1 MPIATHEQYAEMLST
16 AREQG
21 YAYPAVN
28 VTSSSTLNA
37 ALRGF
42 AEAGSDGIVQM
53 TTGGAKFVSGQVGD
67 SAVGAR
73 ALAEFAHVVA
83 DGYPVLIGLHTDHCT
98 PPEAD
103 GFLVP
108 LIEESERRKERGD
121 GPLFNSHMFDG
132 SSLPRAENLTLSREF
147 LERCAAVD
155 IVLEVEIGVVGGEE
169 DGVVAHDAAEAAL
182 YSTPEDALAVVDELG
197 TSDGRYMLAATF
209 GNIHGVYSDV
219 NAKLR
224 PEILGE
230 LQEAVIGRHGD
241 GAAFNFV
248 FHGGSGSS
256 PAQIAEALSHG
267 VVKMNVD
274 TDMQYAYSRPVA
286 DHMFKSYDTVLK
298 VDGTFGDKKAYDP
311 RAWMKAAEASMAAR
325 VVQACADLG
334 STGKSLYREAAA
346 AGADSGRTAG

>member
-1 MPIATHEQYAEMLST
+1 MPIATPEQYAEMLST
-16 AREQG
+16 ARAQG

-37 ALRGF
+37 ALRGY

-53 TTGGAKFVSGQVGD
+53 TTGGAKFVSGMAGD
-67 SAVGAR
+67 PAVGAS
-73 ALAEFAHVVA
+73 ALAEFAHVVGDA
-83 DGYPVLIGLHTDHCT
+83 YPVLIALHTDHCT

-108 LIEESERRKERGD
+108 LIEESERRHARGD

-132 SSLPRAENLTLSREF
+132 SSLPRAENLRLSREF

-155 IVLEVEIGVVGGEE
+155 IILEVEIGLVGGEE
-169 DGVVAHDAAEAAL
+169 HL
-182 YSTPEDALAVVDELG
+182 YSTPDDALATVEALG
-197 TSDGRYMLAATF
+197 NSDGRYILAATF
-209 GNIHGVYSDV
+209 GNVHGVYADV

-230 LQEAVIGRHGD
+230 LQEAVVDRYGD
-241 GAAFNFV
+241 DAAFNFV

-256 PAQIAEALSHG
+256 PAQIVEALSHG

-274 TDMQYAYSRPVA
+274 TDMQYAYTRAVA
-286 DHMFKSYDTVLK
+286 DHVFRNYDDVLK
-298 VDGTFGDKKAYDP
+298 VDGRFGDKKAYDP
-311 RAWMKAAEASMAAR
+311 RAWTKAAEASMAAR
-325 VVQACADLG
+325 VVQACGDLG
-334 STGKSLYREAAA
+334 STGKSRYREQAAA
-346 AGADSGRTAG
+346 TAG

>member
-16 AREQG
+16 ARRSG
-21 YAYPAVN
+21 YAFPAVN

-53 TTGGAKFVSGQVGD
+53 TTGGGKFVSGAAGD
-67 SAVGAR
+67 AAAGAR
-73 ALAEFAHVVA
+73 ALAEFAHVVG
-83 DGYPVLIGLHTDHCT
+83 DRYDVLIGLHTDHCT
-98 PPEAD
+98 PSEAD

-108 LIEESERRKERGD
+108 LIEESERRRERGD

-132 SSLPRAENLTLSREF
+132 SSLPRAENLRLSREF

-155 IVLEVEIGVVGGEE
+155 IVLEVEIGLVGGEE
-169 DGVVAHDAAEAAL
+169 DGIAHHDAADEAL
-182 YSTPEDALAVVDELG
+182 YSTPEDALATVDALG

-209 GNIHGVYSDV
+209 GNVHGVYADL

-230 LQEAVIGRHGD
+230 LQDAVVSRHGEE
-241 GAAFNFV
+241 AAFNFV

-274 TDMQYAYSRPVA
+274 TDMQYAYTRAVA
-286 DHMFKSYDTVLK
+286 DHVLRNYDTVLK
-298 VDGTFGDKKAYDP
+298 VDGRFGDKKAYDP
-311 RAWMKAAEASMAAR
+311 RAWMKAGEAGMAAR
-325 VVQACADLG
+325 VVQACGDLG
-334 STGKSLYREAAA
+334 SSGKSLFREAAA
-346 AGADSGRTAG
+346 ASA

>member
-1 MPIATHEQYAEMLST
+1 MPIATPEQYAEMLSA
-16 AREQG
+16 ARAQG

-53 TTGGAKFVSGQVGD
+53 TTGGAKFVSGQAGD
-67 SAVGAR
+67 PAVGAR

-83 DGYPVLIGLHTDHCT
+83 DGCPVLIGLHTDHCT

-108 LIEESERRKERGD
+108 LIEESERRRERGE

-132 SSLPRAENLTLSREF
+132 SSLPRAENLRQSREF
-147 LERCAAVD
+147 LERCTAVD
-155 IVLEVEIGVVGGEE
+155 IVLEVEIGLVGGEE
-169 DGVVAHDAAEAAL
+169 DGVVAHDASEAAL
-182 YSTPEDALAVVDELG
+182 YSTPEDALAVVEELG
-197 TSDGRYMLAATF
+197 RPDGRYLLAATF
-209 GNIHGVYSDV
+209 GNVHGVYADV

-230 LQEAVIGRHGD
+230 LQEAVVAQHGD
-241 GAAFNFV
+241 EAAFNFV

-256 PAQIAEALSHG
+256 SAQIAEALSHG

-274 TDMQYAYSRPVA
+274 TDMQYAYSRAVA
-286 DHMFKSYDTVLK
+286 DHLFRNYDAVLK
-298 VDGTFGDKKAYDP
+298 VDGRFGDKKAYDP
-311 RAWMKAAEASMAAR
+311 RAWTKGAEASMAAR
-325 VVQACADLG
+325 VVEACADLG
-334 STGKSLYREAAA
+334 STGRSLYREVAP
-346 AGADSGRTAG
+346 AGA

>member
-1 MPIATHEQYAEMLST
+1 MPIATPEQYAEMLTT
-16 AREQG
+16 ARAHG

-37 ALRGF
+37 ALRGY

-67 SAVGAR
+67 AAIGAR

-83 DGYPVLIGLHTDHCT
+83 DGYPVLIALHTDHCT
-98 PPEAD
+98 PAEAD

-108 LIEESERRKERGD
+108 LIEESERRKERGE

-132 SSLPRAENLTLSREF
+132 SSLPRAENLRLSGQF

-155 IVLEVEIGVVGGEE
+155 IVLEVEIGLVGGEE
-169 DGVVAHDAAEAAL
+169 DGLDHRDAAEANL
-182 YSTPEDALAVVDELG
+182 YSTPEDAVAVVEALG
-197 TSDGRYMLAATF
+197 PSDGRYMLAATF
-209 GNIHGVYSDV
+209 GNVHGVYADV

-230 LQEAVIGRHGD
+230 LQEAVIEEHGD
-241 GAAFNFV
+241 AAAFNFV

-274 TDMQYAYSRPVA
+274 TDMQYAYTRAVA
-286 DHMFKSYDTVLK
+286 DHVFRNYDTVLK
-298 VDGTFGDKKAYDP
+298 VDGRFGDKKSYDP
-311 RAWMKAAEASMAAR
+311 RAWTKAAEAAMASR
-325 VVQACADLG
+325 VVQACNDLG
-334 STGKSLYREAAA
+334 SSGKSLYREEAAA
-346 AGADSGRTAG
+346 PSVS